1 MIPAIEEFGIG
12 ECVLDVAPGAAF
24 EPAFEPHH
32 MTRIGYRKRF

>member
-12 ECVLDVAPGAAF
+12 EPVLDVAPGPSF

-32 MTRIGYRKRF
+32 MTLIGHRKRF